1 MGGSS
6 SREAD
11 ASSSGGANG
20 TTATTTTMER
30 YDSEEEDCQCSFP
43 LFCPPSSSGAKGSA
57 AKKKKRNAYDPMGTP
72 IATPIDVRRK
82 KAQAIAEAN
91 ASAKAR
97 RRAQGGGGG
106 GVSGGGDSTMMSS
119 VYGGLEKETSERIVT
134 APQDYRAAAGASGRG
149 GGGAEPVMEDDDD
162 DENDFGWKRQPSAVV
177 HEGKDGERELYR
189 EYELCEVLGV
199 GSTST
204 CHRCVHRPT
213 GQSRACKV
221 IDKRHIESRFA
232 GMIEQFHTEI
242 RALRSLHHPN
252 IITLYDVYITDDKLF
267 IVMELMEG
275 GELFDYV
282 VRKGTLNEEEASK
295 IVRKVTSALVYMHSK
310 NIIHRD
316 LKPENLLLTHTPR
329 SSHDIE
335 VKIIDFGLSKCME
348 EPVARSFLGTRGYLA
363 PEMLQRRDYSRS
375 VDAWALGVIVF
386 VLLCGCLPFDDDS
399 AQVPTDEMVRAKFV
413 LRFPRWA
420 KNLSPS
426 AKNLLGHLLDVNPR
440 TRYTAEQALNHPWVR
455 GETAPRENLLES
467 PGRIV
472 LTPGGSIK
480 GGKAGTKE
488 HIAKVRA
495 NRARSPA
502 ASRPSPGQGQ
512 RYGHGGRHHHHHGHH
527 HHHQPKRQLVRKKS
541 I

>member
-1 MGGSS
+1 MGGST
-6 SREAD
+6 SREASAAAD
-11 ASSSGGANG
+11 KGGG
-20 TTATTTTMER
+20 GEQTTMMQR
-30 YDSEEEDCQCSFP
+30 YDSEEEDCRCSAP
-43 LFCPPSSSGAKGSA
+43 LFSACAGGGGKGGGG
-57 AKKKKRNAYDPMGTP
+57 KRRGKRSAYDPIGSPISTP
-72 IATPIDVRRK
+72 VDVRRR
-82 KAQAIAEAN
+82 KAEAIREAN
-91 ASAKAR
+91 AARSARAAGGTSTSTNGRVAR
-97 RRAQGGGGG
+97 GER
-106 GVSGGGDSTMMSS
+106 DDPFM
-119 VYGGLEKETSERIVT
+119 GLEKEPGSERHL
-134 APQDYRAAAGASGRG
+134 GSNSGGTG
-149 GGGAEPVMEDDDD
+149 GGDP
-162 DENDFGWKRQPSAVV
+162 DENDFGWTRQPSAVV
-177 HEGKDGERELYR
+177 HEGKDSERDLYR

-242 RALRSLHHPN
+242 QALRSLHHPN
-252 IITLYDVYITDDKLF
+252 IITLYDVYITDEKIF

-282 VRKGTLNEEEASK
+282 VQKGTLNEEEASK
-295 IVRKVTSALVYMHSK
+295 IVRKVTGALVYMHSK

-316 LKPENLLLTHTPR
+316 MKPENLLLTHKPR
-329 SSHDIE
+329 SMHDIE

-399 AQVPTDEMVRAKFV
+399 VTVPSDEMVRAKFV

-420 KNLSPS
+420 RNLSPS
-426 AKNLLGHLLDVNPR
+426 AKNLLSHLLDVNPV
-440 TRYTAEQALNHPWVR
+440 TRYSAEQALNHPWVR
-455 GETAPRENLLES
+455 GETAPKDSLLQS
-467 PGRIV
+467 PGRIK
-472 LTPGGSIK
+472 LTPGK
-480 GGKAGTKE
+480 GKVGGAGGVGGVSVSTKD
-488 HIAKVRA
+488 HIARVRA
-495 NRARSPA
+495 DRAKSPV
-502 ASRPSPGQGQ
+502 AS
-512 RYGHGGRHHHHHGHH
+512 GGRPRGGAHHT
-527 HHHQPKRQLVRKKS
+527 PKRQLVRKTS